1 MASPFVALL
10 EPFFNE
16 KVKHRFFNITR
27 WRKRKEKRQ
36 IIEEQGGKR
45 QINGREMEVKG
56 R

>member
-10 EPFFNE
+10 EPFFNA

-27 WRKRKEKRQ
+27 WSKRKEKRQ